1 MTDPFHDRYSI
12 KAFPRSRQLVRDA
25 GWIAHRR
32 HMISGLFEVDV
43 TEPRRLIREHK
54 ARTGESLS
62 FTAFVL
68 ACLGKA
74 ADADRSVHGYRNWR
88 NQLVVFDQVDVTIT
102 VEIELEAHKFPLVH
116 IVRAV
121 NQRTVRDIHDEI
133 RAVQAQPA
141 ASPQMG
147 FLRIF
152 PLLPGFIR
160 RLIYRMVGRSPH
172 LQKRHVGTVGL
183 TSVGMFFGARRG
195 WGLGMPAHTL
205 AVTLG
210 GIDERPRIV
219 QGQLEVREYLS
230 VTVSFD
236 HDIVDGAP
244 AARFARQFADLIESG
259 YGLAEGD

>member
-1 MTDPFHDRYSI
+1 
-12 KAFPRSRQLVRDA
+12 
-25 GWIAHRR
+25 
-32 HMISGLFEVDV
+32 MIHGLFDVDV

-54 ARTGESLS
+54 AGTGERLS

-74 ADADRSVHGYRNWR
+74 ADADLQVHAYRNWR
-88 NQLVVFDQVDVTIT
+88 NQLVIFDQVDVTIT
-102 VEIELEAHKFPLVH
+102 IEIELDERKFPLVH

-133 RAVQAQPA
+133 RAVQAQSA

-147 FLRIF
+147 FLRIY
-152 PLLPGFIR
+152 PLLPGFLR
-160 RLIYRMVGRSPH
+160 KTVYRVVGRSPN
-172 LQKRHVGTVGL
+172 LQKRYAGTVGL

-210 GIDERPRIV
+210 GIDERPCMV
-219 QGQLEVREYLS
+219 EEQLEVREYLS

-244 AARFARQFADLIESG
+244 AARFARQFADLIERG
-259 YGLAEGD
+259 YGLVEED